1 MKTKLIISKLK
12 SYHIIFFGCILGMI
26 LVLNSDSVNEQKLKM
41 KQNKEQI
48 ALFNKIISK
57 RKLQAIAPVNP
68 QPEEEEDEG
77 IIITDEVCSHAS
89 DELKEYYKTNDL
101 SKIDLDNGA
110 IKCEDK
116 DEDYMKA
123 LIEIVKKLVEGD
135 KDDENENTND
145 GANGGGGG
153 RRNLRHLL
161 DKDTEE
167 NIKTY
172 GHRVL
177 ALIVFLA
184 FSILSLFGWII
195 CCFCN
200 CCNCCC
206 CCCCKKQGCKIPFFI
221 FTYLFYALV
230 VAVCIYG
237 LTQTNKIF
245 TGLSNTECSF
255 LKFFDEILF
264 GEEKEERPKWVGIN
278 GVSDILNNL
287 YDEIIRMRDRHLED
301 ELDINLGYIN
311 DERNSFLNSLQTSH
325 LNFYQTDGTTPKDGY
340 CLDYSSNNK
349 YIERESTRIPLDK
362 KYCLDLI
369 KNYGTYDGTKEN
381 EEDKYTGYNKR
392 WYLEMSGVDSRA
404 TDSLGRAQESFSEI
418 LGDKLPEIERGIDK
432 GINKLDKLRKPFDN
446 VYNEISDSIYDF
458 SELANTKGELIV
470 KLVFYCLAFMNV
482 ALAVLLLFI
491 CMCSGQNCVNCCCCR
506 CLCKLFTHLIW
517 NILALL
523 MIISF
528 LVGSILGL
536 IGRIGGDMMSL
547 LSFILSEENFNK
559 GDDSV
564 LLWKLGDGKDVLRE
578 SIVGNGDLSTVF
590 DLSGITTHFNSIRT
604 AKNEI
609 QEHKNTFNSLATNY
623 NAYNTIKSH
632 LEKKIDFTED
642 TNFIDSS
649 ATPTEISLN
658 NIIDLLNTKIGSTS
672 DEKYNK
678 QTGDKNFIC
687 TEDNTGSTSSG
698 STSPN
703 NNLLHPWFCEPIY
716 REWIKNLDN
725 TDTTGIKNYAEITS
739 DAITVL
745 KYASNE
751 KTPDDGNYQSYYDVL
766 TDLKSDYSSYLRTFL
781 DVLDFFDEVTGNII
795 DIIEDGIGNS
805 NDTFSFLNG
814 HFIKTNL
821 KIVLKYLKYSLGE
834 DIYTVGICLVIV
846 GFSLIF
852 SISSTILLIVI
863 INIDLEKNKKLSQ
876 DTEVPNYPVT
886 NDGRVIQFKYD

>member
-1 MKTKLIISKLK
+1 M
-12 SYHIIFFGCILGMI
+12 
-26 LVLNSDSVNEQKLKM
+26 LNSNYVNEQKIKM

-57 RKLQAIAPVNP
+57 RRLQEANPTPVNP
-68 QPEEEEDEG
+68 QQEEEDEE

-110 IKCEDK
+110 IECEDK
-116 DEDYMKA
+116 NEDYMKA
-123 LIEIVKKLVEGD
+123 LIGIVQKLVEGD
-135 KDDENENTND
+135 RDNENEND
-145 GANGGGGG
+145 GDAPIGDGNR
-153 RRNLRHLL
+153 RRNLRNLI

-206 CCCCKKQGCKIPFFI
+206 CCCCKKTSCKIPFFI

-264 GEEKEERPKWVGIN
+264 GEEKEERPKWVGIE
-278 GVSDILNNL
+278 GVINILNNL
-287 YDEIIRMRDRHLED
+287 HDEIIQMRDDHLEN
-301 ELDINLGYIN
+301 E
-311 DERNSFLNSLQTSH
+311 LNSNLDNIDYERDSFMGSLKNSH
-325 LNFYQTDGTTPKDGY
+325 LNFYQTNGETPKNGY
-340 CLDYSSNNK
+340 CIEYNSADNK
-349 YIERESTRIPLDK
+349 HIEHEGRTVNLEG
-362 KYCLDLI
+362 KYCIDLLTI
-369 KNYGTYDGTKEN
+369 YGKYDSSKE
-381 EEDKYTGYNKR
+381 EEKDKYTGANR
-392 WYLEMSGVDSRA
+392 IWYEEISIIDRETTSSLETARD
-404 TDSLGRAQESFSEI
+404 SFSDI
-418 LGDKLPEIERGIDK
+418 LGDKLTDIESGINNGID
-432 GINKLDKLRKPFDN
+432 KLDKLKNPFDN
-446 VYNEISDSIYDF
+446 VYNEISDSIYDI
-458 SELANTKGELIV
+458 SEMTNDKGELIV
-470 KLVFYCLAFMNV
+470 KLVFYVLAFMNV
-482 ALAVLLLFI
+482 ALAILLLLI

-528 LVGSILGL
+528 LIGSILAL

-547 LSFILSEENFNK
+547 MSYILSEENFNK
-559 GDDSV
+559 NDDAV
-564 LLWKLGDGKDVLRE
+564 LLWKLGDGKDILKE
-578 SIVGNGDLSTVF
+578 CIVGDGNLSSVF
-590 DLSGITTHFNSIRT
+590 DLSDITTNFDTIRRT
-604 AKNEI
+604 KNDI
-609 QEHKNTFNSLATNY
+609 QGYKDTFNSLATNY
-623 NAYNTIKSH
+623 TAYHILKSFLEDKIKFNNDT
-632 LEKKIDFTED
+632 LFKKTEES
-642 TNFIDSS
+642 NSGF
-649 ATPTEISLN
+649 SLN
-658 NIIDLLNTKIGSTS
+658 NIINSLNDKIGTS
-672 DEKYNK
+672 SSERYNK

-687 TEDNTGSTSSG
+687 TETNTGSTSSG
-698 STSPN
+698 STIPN
-703 NNLLHPWFCEPIY
+703 NNLLHPWYCEPIY
-716 REWIKNLDN
+716 RGWIKDLTN
-725 TDTTGIKNYAEITS
+725 TEINNYADIAS

-745 KYASNE
+745 KYASNT
-751 KTPDDGNYQSYYDVL
+751 KIPDDPTYKSYIDVL
-766 TDLKSDYSSYLRTFL
+766 RDLKDDYASYLHTFIN
-781 DVLDFFDEVTGNII
+781 VLDFFDEVTGSII
-795 DIIEDGIGNS
+795 GIIEDGIGNS

-814 HFIKTNL
+814 KFIKTDL

-846 GFSLIF
+846 GFSLIL

-863 INIDLEKNKKLSQ
+863 INIDLENNKKLAQ
-876 DTEVPNYPVT
+876 DTEIPNFPVT
-886 NDGRVIQFKYD
+886 NEGRVIQFKYN

>member
-1 MKTKLIISKLK
+1 
-12 SYHIIFFGCILGMI
+12 
-26 LVLNSDSVNEQKLKM
+26 
-41 KQNKEQI
+41 
-48 ALFNKIISK
+48 
-57 RKLQAIAPVNP
+57 
-68 QPEEEEDEG
+68 
-77 IIITDEVCSHAS
+77 
-89 DELKEYYKTNDL
+89 
-101 SKIDLDNGA
+101 
-110 IKCEDK
+110 
-116 DEDYMKA
+116 
-123 LIEIVKKLVEGD
+123 
-135 KDDENENTND
+135 
-145 GANGGGGG
+145 
-153 RRNLRHLL
+153 
-161 DKDTEE
+161 
-167 NIKTY
+167 
-172 GHRVL
+172 
-177 ALIVFLA
+177 
-184 FSILSLFGWII
+184 
-195 CCFCN
+195 
-200 CCNCCC
+200 
-206 CCCCKKQGCKIPFFI
+206 
-221 FTYLFYALV
+221 
-230 VAVCIYG
+230 
-237 LTQTNKIF
+237 
-245 TGLSNTECSF
+245 
-255 LKFFDEILF
+255 
-264 GEEKEERPKWVGIN
+264 
-278 GVSDILNNL
+278 
-287 YDEIIRMRDRHLED
+287 
-301 ELDINLGYIN
+301 
-311 DERNSFLNSLQTSH
+311 
-325 LNFYQTDGTTPKDGY
+325 
-340 CLDYSSNNK
+340 
-349 YIERESTRIPLDK
+349 
-362 KYCLDLI
+362 
-369 KNYGTYDGTKEN
+369 
-381 EEDKYTGYNKR
+381 
-392 WYLEMSGVDSRA
+392 
-404 TDSLGRAQESFSEI
+404 
-418 LGDKLPEIERGIDK
+418 
-432 GINKLDKLRKPFDN
+432 
-446 VYNEISDSIYDF
+446 
-458 SELANTKGELIV
+458 
-470 KLVFYCLAFMNV
+470 MNV

-564 LLWKLGDGKDVLRE
+564 LLWKLGDGKDVLEE
-578 SIVGNGDLSTVF
+578 SIVGDGDLSTVF
-590 DLSGITTHFNSIRT
+590 DLSSITTHFNSIRT

-623 NAYNTIKSH
+623 NAYNTIKSY

-642 TNFIDSS
+642 TKFIDSS

-658 NIIDLLNTKIGSTS
+658 NIIDLLNTKIGSTKE
-672 DEKYNK
+672 EKYNK

-687 TEDNTGSTSSG
+687 TEDNPGSTSSG

-716 REWIKNLDN
+716 RGWIKGS
-725 TDTTGIKNYAEITS
+725 TDPDIKNYAEITS

-751 KTPDDGNYQSYYDVL
+751 KIPEDGNYQSYYDVL

>member
-1 MKTKLIISKLK
+1 
-12 SYHIIFFGCILGMI
+12 
-26 LVLNSDSVNEQKLKM
+26 
-41 KQNKEQI
+41 
-48 ALFNKIISK
+48 
-57 RKLQAIAPVNP
+57 
-68 QPEEEEDEG
+68 
-77 IIITDEVCSHAS
+77 
-89 DELKEYYKTNDL
+89 
-101 SKIDLDNGA
+101 
-110 IKCEDK
+110 
-116 DEDYMKA
+116 
-123 LIEIVKKLVEGD
+123 
-135 KDDENENTND
+135 
-145 GANGGGGG
+145 
-153 RRNLRHLL
+153 
-161 DKDTEE
+161 
-167 NIKTY
+167 
-172 GHRVL
+172 
-177 ALIVFLA
+177 
-184 FSILSLFGWII
+184 
-195 CCFCN
+195 
-200 CCNCCC
+200 
-206 CCCCKKQGCKIPFFI
+206 
-221 FTYLFYALV
+221 
-230 VAVCIYG
+230 
-237 LTQTNKIF
+237 
-245 TGLSNTECSF
+245 
-255 LKFFDEILF
+255 
-264 GEEKEERPKWVGIN
+264 
-278 GVSDILNNL
+278 
-287 YDEIIRMRDRHLED
+287 
-301 ELDINLGYIN
+301 
-311 DERNSFLNSLQTSH
+311 
-325 LNFYQTDGTTPKDGY
+325 
-340 CLDYSSNNK
+340 
-349 YIERESTRIPLDK
+349 
-362 KYCLDLI
+362 
-369 KNYGTYDGTKEN
+369 
-381 EEDKYTGYNKR
+381 
-392 WYLEMSGVDSRA
+392 
-404 TDSLGRAQESFSEI
+404 
-418 LGDKLPEIERGIDK
+418 
-432 GINKLDKLRKPFDN
+432 
-446 VYNEISDSIYDF
+446 
-458 SELANTKGELIV
+458 
-470 KLVFYCLAFMNV
+470 MNV

-578 SIVGNGDLSTVF
+578 SIVGDGDLSTVF
-590 DLSGITTHFNSIRT
+590 DLSDITTHFNSIRT

-623 NAYNTIKSH
+623 NAYNTIKSY
-632 LEKKIDFTED
+632 LDNRIDFTED

-649 ATPTEISLN
+649 TTSTEISLN
-658 NIIDLLNTKIGSTS
+658 NIIDLLNTKIGSTN

-678 QTGDKNFIC
+678 QTGDKTFIC
-687 TEDNTGSTSSG
+687 TEDNPGST
-698 STSPN
+698 TTPPN

-716 REWIKNLDN
+716 RGWIKGS
-725 TDTTGIKNYAEITS
+725 TDPDIKNYAEITS

-766 TDLKSDYSSYLRTFL
+766 TDLKSDYSFYLRTFL

>member
-68 QPEEEEDEG
+68 QPEEVEDEG

-145 GANGGGGG
+145 GTNDGGR

-206 CCCCKKQGCKIPFFI
+206 CCCCKKPGCKIPFFI

-278 GVSDILNNL
+278 GVSDILTNL
-287 YDEIIRMRDRHLED
+287 RDEIDEMSSSDLEE
-301 ELDINLGYIN
+301 ELDDNL
-311 DERNSFLNSLQTSH
+311 DEIDRERDSFLDSLKTSH
-325 LNFYQTDGTTPKDGY
+325 LKFYQSDGATPKDEF
-340 CLDYSSNNK
+340 CLDYTAGRTIDGETLSG
-349 YIERESTRIPLDK
+349 

-369 KNYGTYDGTKEN
+369 SYYGTYDGTKEN
-381 EEDKYTGYNKR
+381 EVDKYTGYNKR
-392 WYLEMSGVDSRA
+392 WYLEMSGVDSSATSSLERA
-404 TDSLGRAQESFSEI
+404 KESFRNI
-418 LGDKLPEIERGIDK
+418 LVVKLHDIKSGIDK
-432 GINKLDKLRKPFDN
+432 GIDKLDKLRKPFDN

-458 SELANTKGELIV
+458 SDLANTKGELIV

-564 LLWKLGDGKDVLRE
+564 LLWKLGDGKDVLE
-578 SIVGNGDLSTVF
+578 QSIVRDGDLSTVF

-623 NAYNTIKSH
+623 NAYNTIKSN
-632 LEKKIDFTED
+632 LDNRIDFTED
-642 TNFIDSS
+642 TNFIKFGD
-649 ATPTEISLN
+649 TTKKISLN

-716 REWIKNLDN
+716 RGWIKGSNNAD
-725 TDTTGIKNYAEITS
+725 IKNYAEITS

-751 KTPDDGNYQSYYDVL
+751 KTPDDGNYQSYYDIL
-766 TDLKSDYSSYLRTFL
+766 TDLKSDYSSYLGTFL

-795 DIIEDGIGNS
+795 DIIEDGIGDS
-805 NDTFSFLNG
+805 DDTFSFLNG